1 MLWFISILESILT
14 IYWFYYAAY
23 KKLYDIDYGLAFWVS
38 GMAFFGAVGTW
49 GLSITMQNID
59 NMPTDEEPM
68 AIVGPVI
75 IIAIIHFVIILPSY
89 FIYKD
94 NNAK

>member
-23 KKLYDIDYGLAFWVS
+23 KKLYDNDDGLAFLVS
-38 GMAFFGAVGTW
+38 LWAFFGAVFTW
-49 GLSITMQNID
+49 GLSITMQNFD
-59 NMPTDEEPM
+59 NMPTDVETM
-68 AIVGPVI
+68 AIVGPFI
-75 IIAIIHFVIILPSY
+75 ISAIIHFVILFPSY